1 MQQHESDCDPG
12 SRVALISGC
21 SSGIGR
27 VTANYMARAGWM
39 VFAGL
44 RRGDDEPAADAL
56 RAEGLQPLP
65 LDVTDEAQC
74 AAAIERIGVERGRL
88 DALVNNAGVDALGAL
103 EDQSE
108 QALRSVME
116 VNFFGAMA
124 LTRRALPLMRRGRR
138 STIVMVSSLSGL
150 LGLPGSS
157 AYCASK
163 FALEGAAEALR
174 NEVGRF
180 GVRVSLVEPGGVAS
194 AMSGKRVLAADYPA
208 DSPYL
213 PMLRH
218 LQRSPPSL
226 ADAMPVAQL
235 ILSLIEGAAPRLRNA
250 AGDQAVKVVAHL
262 ATLDD
267 QGRQRYA
274 RSVTDLDW
282 WNDASS
288 VRPALDQ
295 GLR

>member
-1 MQQHESDCDPG
+1 MQLHESDLELG
-12 SRVALISGC
+12 NRVALISGC

-27 VTANYMARAGWM
+27 ATATYLARAGWV

-44 RRGDDEPAADAL
+44 RLGDDEPAAEGL
-56 RAEGLQPLP
+56 RAEGLHLLP
-65 LDVTDEAQC
+65 LDVTDDAQC
-74 AAAIERIGVERGRL
+74 AAAIERIGAERGRL
-88 DALVNNAGVDALGAL
+88 DALVNNAGIDALGAL

-108 QALRSVME
+108 RALRSVME

-138 STIVMVSSLSGL
+138 ATIVMVSSLSGL

-208 DSPYL
+208 DSPYF

-218 LQRSPPSL
+218 LERSPPSL
-226 ADAMPVAQL
+226 ADPTPVAEL
-235 ILSLIEGAAPRLRNA
+235 IFSIIESAAPRLRNA
-250 AGDQAVKVVAHL
+250 AGDQAVNVVAHL

-267 QGRQRYA
+267 DGRQQYA
-274 RSVTDLDW
+274 RRVADLEW
-282 WNDASS
+282 WNDAPP
-288 VRPALDQ
+288 R
-295 GLR
+295 R